1 MDILNDDLKKEL
13 KLKFQELD
21 INDDKFQEK
30 AQAIIDEAI
39 LGNKDKIGETV
50 VQKTVDEELEDRKK
64 SFEELEQLMKD
75 GDIDILE
82 DADLKDKLEKQ
93 AVDKIVDEEAEKSIL
108 EGIGFLKEPSKETT
122 IEDIVEE
129 ILKQLEEVIEEKKQ
143 EIEKKLEKNSDM
155 LGKIEKRERLRASK
169 VKFGN
174 LHQRTKNYKGGEGEK
189 LNQNVEAAIT
199 DLDKQIDALVVATTI
214 DGNELQSEELKK
226 EREQLKE
233 EKKKLED
240 MSKFLRERYTKN
252 KSQEASK
259 VIVKERFQNQIK
271 QIMEIIEFCMAP
283 EELLKCGERMKEL
296 YKVYADNGVC
306 TKEELKEYLKEIPL
320 EADKEIEGTYD
331 AYKIASLDD
340 INTIRKNY
348 IKLSNKENPTQEERK
363 KIEKYRE
370 QFDKKHLIIEDI
382 CDDEILPLLTETEY
396 ISQLEELEEDA
407 QETGFM
413 AGIIKSKKA
422 KEANSITKELH
433 PILTRLMDVF
443 KDKSTIKSSYKRI
456 LNALTTNKSL
466 KGEEMPKDLEETK
479 NKPTMR
485 EEVKVEVEK
494 EEEPKAHDEHEDE
507 EIHIKMPE
515 VPDFLLRRNRKGTSQ
530 SSQGEQGEQ
539 GKKQDGWVIDD

>member
-1 MDILNDDLKKEL
+1 MDILTEEMKKEL
-13 KLKFQELD
+13 KDKFKVLD
-21 INDDKFQEK
+21 INDEKFQEK

-39 LGNKDKIGETV
+39 VGNKDKIGETV
-50 VQKTVDEELEDRKK
+50 VAKTVDEALEEEKDCFKDLKELVDE
-64 SFEELEQLMKD
+64 
-75 GDIDILE
+75 DILE
-82 DADLKDKLEKQ
+82 DFADPIVKDSWRKK
-93 AVDKIVDEEAEKSIL
+93 ADSGIIDEVQERITLEAE
-108 EGIGFLKEPSKETT
+108 GFLKEPDKETT

-143 EIEKKLEKNSDM
+143 EIEEKIQKNEDM
-155 LGKIEKRERLRASK
+155 LGKVKKREKLRASK
-169 VKFGN
+169 VKVEN
-174 LHQRTKNYKGGEGEK
+174 LHSKTKNLRGKEGKE
-189 LNQNVEAAIT
+189 LNETVEAGIT
-199 DLDKQIDALVVATTI
+199 DLEKQINALVAETTV
-214 DGNELQSEELKK
+214 DGHELQSDALKQ
-226 EREQLKE
+226 ERQKLTE

-240 MSKFLRERYTKN
+240 MSKLLRERYTKN

-271 QIMEIIEFCMAP
+271 QIMEIIEFCMTP

-348 IKLSNKENPTQEERK
+348 IELSNKENPTEDERR

-370 QFDKKHLIIEDI
+370 YFDKRQMIIEDI

-396 ISQLEELEEDA
+396 INQLEELEEDA
-407 QETGFM
+407 QKTGFM
-413 AGIIKSKKA
+413 TGIIKSKKA
-422 KEANSITKELH
+422 EEANRITKELH
-433 PILTRLMDVF
+433 PILTKLMDVF
-443 KDKSTIKSSYKRI
+443 KDKTTIKSSYKRI
-456 LNALTTNKSL
+456 LNALTNNKSL

-479 NKPTMR
+479 KKPTMR

-494 EEEPKAHDEHEDE
+494 EKEEEEEEPK
-507 EIHIKMPE
+507 
-515 VPDFLLRRNRKGTSQ
+515 VPDFLLGRNRKGASQ
-530 SSQGEQGEQ
+530 SSQGEQG
-539 GKKQDGWVIDD
+539 KKEDGWGIDD